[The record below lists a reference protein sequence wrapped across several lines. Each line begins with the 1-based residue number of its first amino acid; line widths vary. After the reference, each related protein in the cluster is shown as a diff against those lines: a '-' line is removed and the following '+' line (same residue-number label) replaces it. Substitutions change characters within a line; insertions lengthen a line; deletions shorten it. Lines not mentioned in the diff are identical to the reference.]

1 MKAWEIC
8 KQENQWK
15 IYKCNDKEWKVIGI
29 DLNGEFYDLQKVS
42 TREILTDSHFLSQI
56 AEMDFEEIVEVI

>member
-29 DLNGEFYDLQKVS
+29 DLNGDFYDLQKVS

-56 AEMDFEEIVEVI
+56 AEMNFEEIAEV

>member
-15 IYKCNDKEWKVIGI
+15 IYKCNDKEWKVKGI
-29 DLNGEFYDLQKVS
+29 DLNDDYFDLENV
-42 TREILTDSHFLSQI
+42 TTHEILTDNHFLNEI